1 MLTSLRTRGLNLL
14 KPTAQFAAR
23 SAFHTTSKAMNDDD
37 EEHVLEEDNRPLY
50 ELRTYQLKP
59 EHFMDYL
66 ALTGSDAFKART
78 DASKL
83 NFFGMGEMGDVCNSV
98 VHLWEYDDLDH
109 RTEVRASLATDA
121 GFGEYIA
128 TIRPWLMSQESFL
141 TRGEIDAEVA
151 ENQAPGSGKY
161 MLQAFQGEDFLAE
174 EEFFDDDNQV
184 DVVGTFNTVVGD
196 NTISYRL
203 LRAESFQPLLEA
215 GEDSQV
221 YHKSQLLIPTPFSPA
236 Q

>member
-1 MLTSLRTRGLNLL
+1 MLSSLLRQSIKKSARTQILR
-14 KPTAQFAAR
+14 QS
-23 SAFHTTSKAMNDDD
+23 SAFHSTAKLLDD
-37 EEHVLEEDNRPLY
+37 ESEVDMMTDERPLY

-66 ALTGSDAFKART
+66 ALTSSDAFKART

-83 NFFGMGEMGDVCNSV
+83 NFFGMVEMGEVVNSV
-98 VHLWEYDDLDH
+98 VHLWEYDSLDH